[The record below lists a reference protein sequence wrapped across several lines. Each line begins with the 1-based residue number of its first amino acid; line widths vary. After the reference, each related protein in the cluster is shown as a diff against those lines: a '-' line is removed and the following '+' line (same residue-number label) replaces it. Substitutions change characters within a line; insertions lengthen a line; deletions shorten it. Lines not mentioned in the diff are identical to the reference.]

1 MTYSIMN
8 RIFSTIILALCS
20 LSAIAQDV
28 DLRLLGKEQCDEYLV
43 RMGREATRTFGPEW
57 YDQGPLT
64 PQVNDSLFV
73 FKDDYDMRPEVQRNV
88 GRPYYTVR
96 LLYDEAARKRIWRD
110 LASTVSVWA
119 DNGEPSE
126 IFFGN
131 NLGYNFLFR
140 GYREWVKAGVE
151 KEDFMRL
158 QILPEGYVY

>member
-1 MTYSIMN
+1 
-8 RIFSTIILALCS
+8 
-20 LSAIAQDV
+20 
-28 DLRLLGKEQCDEYLV
+28 
-43 RMGREATRTFGPEW
+43 MGREATRTFGPEW

-88 GRPYYTVR
+88 GRTYYTVR

-126 IFFGN
+126 IIFGN

-140 GYREWVKAGVE
+140 GYRDWVKDGVK
-151 KEDFMRL
+151 KEDHILFQM
-158 QILPEGYVY
+158 LPEGFIE